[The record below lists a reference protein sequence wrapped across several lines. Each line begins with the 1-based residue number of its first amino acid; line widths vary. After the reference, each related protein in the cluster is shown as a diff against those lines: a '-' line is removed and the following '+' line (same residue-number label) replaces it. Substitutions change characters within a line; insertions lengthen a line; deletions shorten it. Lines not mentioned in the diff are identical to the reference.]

1 MQGVGDMKAIE
12 TVYKGYKFRSR
23 LEARWAVFFD
33 ALGVEWEY
41 EKEGYDLGD
50 DGLYLPDFYLPY
62 WDCFIEIKP
71 TDPISDRGWCYNDKR
86 LNKFSEKKLLLVFHG
101 LPGDKY
107 GNWYGV
113 DSCDS
118 GGGTSM
124 WDAMEWC
131 YDRENDVFRVT
142 TNNGRSDRVY
152 WFPDWSTTAD
162 IIVGYSLDEDW
173 GISKTHPFLTKA
185 YQAARQARFEHGAK
199 G

>member
-1 MQGVGDMKAIE
+1 MKAIE

-86 LNKFSEKKLLLVFHG
+86 LNKSLKKSCCWFFMVCLV
-101 LPGDKY
+101 
-107 GNWYGV
+107 
-113 DSCDS
+113 
-118 GGGTSM
+118 TSTEIGM
-124 WDAMEWC
+124 GSIHA
-131 YDRENDVFRVT
+131 T
-142 TNNGRSDRVY
+142 
-152 WFPDWSTTAD
+152 
-162 IIVGYSLDEDW
+162 
-173 GISKTHPFLTKA
+173 
-185 YQAARQARFEHGAK
+185 QAAAQACGTQWNGATIGK
-199 G
+199 MMSSG